1 MKVYIMQAWYL
12 INHRAFLSLLL
23 IINVFGT
30 VYGYY
35 WYKGQLSITEPIF
48 YIFVPDSPTASLFF
62 CFAVLGWLLGKNF
75 KLMEVLALVTLIK
88 YGLWAVVMNLLTV
101 VETGYLSWE
110 GWMLVA
116 SHFLM
121 AVQAVLYYNM
131 GETMRFKEEYTAAE
145 EYYLESLKY
154 SELAEDSLAIATA
167 YKGLGSLYMEKHRTS
182 KAMRYLDY
190 ANKYFS
196 GHEKEELQ
204 FRMESLDY
212 TEQVR
217 ALQNRRLTVIVLLMA
232 ALLLMVFT
240 TGFALTRLKRT
251 RTEKQELNEILEET
265 VAAISPATE
274 QNEIRLKPKEK
285 EVLDLI
291 AKGFTNTEIADA
303 MCLSP
308 ETIKWYKRKLFAVFD
323 VSNSAELIKI
333 ATDKKLL

>member
-121 AVQAVLYYNM
+121 AVQAVLY
-131 GETMRFKEEYTAAE
+131 
-145 EYYLESLKY
+145 LPKY
-154 SELAEDSLAIATA
+154 KFELW
-167 YKGLGSLYMEKHRTS
+167 H
-182 KAMRYLDY
+182 
-190 ANKYFS
+190 
-196 GHEKEELQ
+196 
-204 FRMESLDY
+204 
-212 TEQVR
+212 V
-217 ALQNRRLTVIVLLMA
+217 V
-232 ALLLMVFT
+232 
-240 TGFALTRLKRT
+240 
-251 RTEKQELNEILEET
+251 
-265 VAAISPATE
+265 VAAIWTLHNDVIDYLFGQMPIYRIIDQYPSQIGYFTFWLSIACILLAFFE
-274 QNEIRLKPKEK
+274 SRKREYLQRL
-285 EVLDLI
+285 
-291 AKGFTNTEIADA
+291 
-303 MCLSP
+303 
-308 ETIKWYKRKLFAVFD
+308 
-323 VSNSAELIKI
+323 
-333 ATDKKLL
+333 